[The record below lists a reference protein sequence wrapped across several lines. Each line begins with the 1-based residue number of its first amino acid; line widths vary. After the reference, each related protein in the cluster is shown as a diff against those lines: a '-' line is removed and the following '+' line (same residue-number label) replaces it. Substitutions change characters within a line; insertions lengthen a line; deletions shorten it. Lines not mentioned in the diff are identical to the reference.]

1 MTIFQAIIL
10 GIIQGVA
17 EFLPISSSAHLI
29 VFPYLFGWEE
39 SSLAFDVALHFGTM
53 MAVLV
58 IFFKDWWNLFIGAIK
73 DIKNKKKTTNGKMFW
88 YLVVATIPA
97 AIVGFLLDDVIENVI
112 RNNIWLI
119 ASALAIMGMLIYL
132 GDKWAT
138 HHYKKEK
145 KFEDITLKEAIIIGI
160 SQAFAVIPGFSR
172 SGTTILAGRLQGISK
187 EAITK
192 FTFLLSVP
200 VICGATVLK
209 VTDLALT
216 KEVIVGIIS
225 SFAMGIIAIKFL
237 LNYIK
242 KHDFSVFAF
251 YRVILALV
259 VFIKLIF
266 FKQDINSLLIQYS
279 GSTEAW

>member
-1 MTIFQAIIL
+1 MTIFKAIIL

-73 DIKNKKKTTNGKMFW
+73 DIKNKKKTT
-88 YLVVATIPA
+88 

-266 FKQDINSLLIQYS
+266 FK
-279 GSTEAW
+279 

>member
-1 MTIFQAIIL
+1 MTIFKAIIL

-29 VFPYLFGWEE
+29 IFPYLFGWE
-39 SSLAFDVALHFGTM
+39 SSSMAFDVALHFGTM
-53 MAVLV
+53 MAVLL
-58 IFFKDWWNLFIGAIK
+58 IFFKDWWNLFVGAIRDVK
-73 DIKNKKKTTNGKMFW
+73 TKKKSTDGKMFW

-97 AIVGFLLDDVIENVI
+97 GLVGLLLDDVIENVI
-112 RNNIWLI
+112 RNNIWII
-119 ASALAIMGMLIYL
+119 ASCLAVMGMLIYL

-138 HHYKKEK
+138 HHYKRDKR
-145 KFEDITLKEAIIIGI
+145 FEDITLKEAIIIGI
-160 SQAFAVIPGFSR
+160 SQAFAVVPGFSR

-200 VICGATVLK
+200 VICGATILK
-209 VTDLALT
+209 VGDLVLT
-216 KEVIVGIIS
+216 KEVIIGILA
-225 SFAMGIIAIKFL
+225 SFAMGVIAIKFL
-237 LNYIK
+237 LSYIK

-259 VFIKLIF
+259 VFVKLIF
-266 FKQDINSLLIQYS
+266 F
-279 GSTEAW
+279 

>member
-1 MTIFQAIIL
+1 MSVFKAIIL

-29 VFPYLFGWEE
+29 IFPYLFGWEE
-39 SSLAFDVALHFGTM
+39 SGLAFDVALHFGTM

-58 IFFKDWWNLFIGAIK
+58 IFFKDWWDLFVGAIK
-73 DIKNKKKTTNGKMFW
+73 DIKTKKKTTNGKMFW
-88 YLVVATIPA
+88 YLVAATVPA
-97 AIVGFLLDDVIENVI
+97 ALAGLLLDDVIENVV
-112 RNNIWLI
+112 RNKIWI
-119 ASALAIMGMLIYL
+119 IALALAVMGVLIYA
-132 GDKWAT
+132 GDKWASK
-138 HHYKKEK
+138 HYKKET
-145 KFEDITLKEAIIIGI
+145 KFEDITLKQALIVGV

-209 VTDLALT
+209 VGDLAFT

-225 SFAMGIIAIKFL
+225 SFAMGIISIKFL
-237 LNYIK
+237 LSYIK

-251 YRVILALV
+251 YRVILALI
-259 VFIKLIF
+259 VFVKLIF
-266 FKQDINSLLIQYS
+266 F
-279 GSTEAW
+279 

>member
-1 MTIFQAIIL
+1 ML
-10 GIIQGVA
+10 YLKDG
-17 EFLPISSSAHLI
+17 EEISSFLALMGANKSVI
-29 VFPYLFGWEE
+29 KFEE
-39 SSLAFDVALHFGTM
+39 IRVMKET
-53 MAVLV
+53 
-58 IFFKDWWNLFIGAIK
+58 
-73 DIKNKKKTTNGKMFW
+73 
-88 YLVVATIPA
+88 
-97 AIVGFLLDDVIENVI
+97 
-112 RNNIWLI
+112 RNNINRLVNCETANLNKI
-119 ASALAIMGMLIYL
+119 IDASIKQVNAIKKL
-132 GDKWAT
+132 
-138 HHYKKEK
+138 KKEK

-266 FKQDINSLLIQYS
+266 FK
-279 GSTEAW
+279 

>member
-1 MTIFQAIIL
+1 MSVFKAVIL
-10 GIIQGVA
+10 GIIQGIA

-29 VFPYLFGWEE
+29 LFPYLFGWEE
-39 SSLAFDVALHFGTM
+39 SGLAFDVALHFGTM

-58 IFFKDWWNLFIGAIK
+58 VFFKDWWDLFIGAIK
-73 DIKNKKKTTNGKMFW
+73 DVKDKKQSTNGKMFW

-97 AIVGFLLDDVIENVI
+97 ALAGFLLDDIIDGVI
-112 RNNIWLI
+112 RNNLWII
-119 ASALAIMGMLIYL
+119 TIALAVMGMLIYL
-132 GDKWAT
+132 GDRWAQK
-138 HHYKKEK
+138 HYKKEI
-145 KFEDITLKEAIIIGI
+145 KFEDISLKQAFLVGV

-172 SGTTILAGRLQGISK
+172 SGTTILAGRLMGISK

-200 VICGATVLK
+200 IICGATILK
-209 VTDLALT
+209 VGDLVFN
-216 KEVIVGIIS
+216 KEVIIGIIS

-251 YRVILALV
+251 YRVIFALIILV
-259 VFIKLIF
+259 KLIF
-266 FKQDINSLLIQYS
+266 F
-279 GSTEAW
+279 